1 MTIKQCVKQ
10 YAPLLKEVTHIPA
23 KEVEI
28 LIMHLLDVNVIYLHL
43 NEDKTFTK
51 IKELEKLI
59 NKRVK
64 HYPLEYLT
72 KQVSF
77 YGETFIIEDNILIP
91 RPETEILVQKAYELL
106 KNIKNPKIIE
116 VGTGSGIISII
127 LAKLIPSLQS
137 IAGDINDDAL
147 NLALKNAK
155 KHKVEHQVEFIKSNL
170 LEYISKDI
178 AQSFDMC
185 ISNPPYIA
193 DDYTLPANVKF
204 EPKNALF
211 AGTKGDELIKTL
223 LNQVS
228 NKNIKYFYCEFGYDQ
243 KSYIINFAKKFDIKS
258 LEFYKDY
265 SNFDRGFL
273 IEFNITNNQ

>member
-28 LIMHLLDVNVIYLHL
+28 LTMYLLDVNVIYLHL
-43 NEDKTFTK
+43 NQDKTFTK
-51 IKELEKLI
+51 NKELEKLI
-59 NKRVK
+59 NKRAK

-72 KQVSF
+72 NKVSF
-77 YGETFIIEDNILIP
+77 YGETFLIEENILIP

-106 KNIKNPKIIE
+106 KSIKNPKIIE
-116 VGTGSGIISII
+116 VGTGSGIVSIM

-137 IAGDINDDAL
+137 IAVDINDDAL

-155 KHKVEHQVEFIKSNL
+155 KHKVEHQIEFIKSDL
-170 LEYISKDI
+170 LENISEDI
-178 AQSFDMC
+178 AKSCDMC

-193 DDYTLPANVKF
+193 DDYVLPKNVKF

-211 AGTKGDELIKTL
+211 AGNKGDELIKTL
-223 LNQVS
+223 LEEIS
-228 NKNIKYFYCEFGYDQ
+228 TKKIKYFYCEFGYDQ
-243 KSYIINFAKKFDIKS
+243 KQSIINFSKMFDIKS

-273 IEFNITNNQ
+273 IEFNI